1 MVKKRKTAKRKKASA
16 PKKKSTGK
24 KTTARKTKK
33 PTVRKRGP
41 AKQKIPAGFEL
52 LHTLRGHKNI
62 IYEIA
67 WSPDGRT
74 LASGSDDR
82 TIRLWDGET
91 AELRRTLK
99 GHKGSVFSVSWS
111 PDGRTLASGS
121 EDSTIRLWDSA
132 TGEVRHT
139 LKGHRSTVPSV
150 SWSPDGKTLASG
162 SIDRTIRLWNPASG
176 EVRHTLKGHRHLVLT
191 VSYSPDGKTLASGS
205 GDGSILLWDTASG
218 EQRRSLK
225 GHSDY
230 VREVRYSPDGKTLAS
245 GSDDRTI
252 RLWDPESGR
261 QLSFL
266 EGHTSWVLNVCYS
279 PDGRLLVSKAWDDTV
294 RLWRT
299 DTGVTLAI
307 LDEPSADY
315 NSSGLAFH
323 PTEPILATLGVGK
336 RGPDTA
342 IHLWRLDYKV
352 LLRQEPAVPSAHY
365 VNAKVVLV
373 GNTSVGKTGLGLVL
387 AGRKFRPTESSH
399 GRHVWQLESVEK
411 PIGKGR
417 VGTHETLLWD
427 LAGQPGY
434 RLIHQLHLSEVAVAL
449 VLFDSRSETDPFV
462 GVPYWAR
469 ALDEATRGFPLVK
482 FLVASRIDR
491 TGPQVSKARIKEVMK
506 RYGFTRYFATSAKS
520 GEAIEKLLAAIRKA
534 IRWRKLVNVST
545 TELFKNT
552 KSFLVGQKRQGRI
565 IVPEPDL
572 LTRFTRTRR
581 GTGATQNDFSTCVG
595 LLEST
600 GLVRRLSFGDHVL
613 LQPEML
619 DDYCAW
625 MAQAARKEPDGLGYL
640 GEKRAN
646 RGKFTMDDDRRLRG
660 KPEEKAILLATIQEV
675 VGRGIAIRQDTE
687 RGPMLVFP
695 SELSADLPDYP
706 GGYSLAVAFRFE
718 GPVSAIYATLAVALI
733 NSITFKKE
741 DLFKNA
747 ALFRGPREQIC
758 GFAVEYPD
766 KSNDAVGR
774 LIVFFKGDTA
784 KDIRLVFL
792 RYVNQQ
798 LERLA
803 FQGSVERERIY
814 HCELCERTIPRDVVE
829 IRMRRDETTVICGGC
844 GSHYPLDDLSER
856 SAESDEQLDSL
867 NASAVVERA
876 KQGRLAVIK
885 ERQRTEQF
893 HVFLCH
899 NSKDKPVVGQLA
911 DKLLEQGVLAW
922 LDEREGLAGDSFPAK
937 LEKVIDAARVVAVIF
952 GPHGM
957 GRWEKMEY
965 LAALHRYVEDRDEDG
980 RRRLRLI
987 PILLPGVAKKPD
999 LPPFLRGIDYVDLRD
1014 GGTDNRDQIQKLVAG
1029 ILGDAG
1035 RVGKHPA

>member
-1 MVKKRKTAKRKKASA
+1 MAKKKTAKRKKALA
-16 PKKKSTGK
+16 PKKKSTPK
-24 KTTARKTKK
+24 KTTARKPKK
-33 PTVRKRGP
+33 PAVRVKLVKR
-41 AKQKIPAGFEL
+41 KIPAGFEL
-52 LHTLRGHKNI
+52 LHTLRGHEGPI
-62 IYEIA
+62 FDIA

-74 LASGSDDR
+74 LASGSADQ
-82 TIRLWDGET
+82 TVGLWDVET

-99 GHKGSVFSVSWS
+99 GHKDFVRSVSWSPDGKALASASNDRTIRVWNSATGEVWHTLKGHSSLVNSAQWSPDGRTIASGSDDYTIRVWGAGGGEVRHTLKRGDNIVLTLSYSPDGKTLASGSWGRTIRLWDTASGEQRRSLDGHSDPVETVSYS

-121 EDSTIRLWDSA
+121 EDGTIRVWDA
-132 TGEVRHT
+132 
-139 LKGHRSTVPSV
+139 
-150 SWSPDGKTLASG
+150 D
-162 SIDRTIRLWNPASG
+162 
-176 EVRHTLKGHRHLVLT
+176 
-191 VSYSPDGKTLASGS
+191 
-205 GDGSILLWDTASG
+205 
-218 EQRRSLK
+218 
-225 GHSDY
+225 
-230 VREVRYSPDGKTLAS
+230 
-245 GSDDRTI
+245 
-252 RLWDPESGR
+252 SGR
-261 QLSFL
+261 QLSVL
-266 EGHTSWVLNVCYS
+266 EGHTGWVLVVRYS
-279 PDGRLLVSKAWDDTV
+279 PDGRLLVSRSLDGTV

-307 LDEPSADY
+307 LDEPGQSDAG
-315 NSSGLAFH
+315 GLAFH
-323 PTEPILATLGVGK
+323 PTEPILATLGK
-336 RGPDTA
+336 SERGPDTA
-342 IHLWRLDYKV
+342 IRLWRLDYQV
-352 LLRQEPAVPSAHY
+352 LLRQKPAVPSAHY

-399 GRHVWQLESVEK
+399 GRHVWLLESVEK

-417 VGTHETLLWD
+417 VATYETLLWD

-449 VLFDSRSETDPFV
+449 VLFDSRSETDPFT

-520 GEAIEKLLAAIRKA
+520 GEAIEKLQGAIRKA
-534 IRWRKLVNVST
+534 IRWSKLVNVST
-545 TELFKNT
+545 TVLFKNT
-552 KSFLVGQKRQGRI
+552 KTFLVGQKRQGRM
-565 IVPEPDL
+565 IVPEADL
-572 LTRFTRTRR
+572 LTRFTRTKK
-581 GTGATQNDFSTCVG
+581 GTGATENEFSTCVG
-595 LLEST
+595 QLQST
-600 GLVRRLSFGDHVL
+600 GLVWRLSFGDHVL

-625 MAQAARKEPDGLGYL
+625 MAHAARKEPDGLGYL
-640 GEKRAN
+640 GEKSAN
-646 RGKFTMDDDRRLRG
+646 RGKFTMDDDRRLKGR
-660 KPEEKAILLATIQEV
+660 PEEKTILLATIQEV
-675 VGRGIAIRQDTE
+675 VGRGIAIRQDTDK
-687 RGPMLVFP
+687 GTMLVFP

-706 GGYSLAVAFRFE
+706 GGYSLAVAFLFE

-741 DLFKNA
+741 ALYKNA
-747 ALFRGPREQIC
+747 ALFIGTREQIC

-784 KDIRLVFL
+784 KDIRLMFL

-814 HCELCERTIPRDVVE
+814 HCDECERTIPRDAVE
-829 IRMRRDETTVICGGC
+829 LRMRRNERTVICAGC
-844 GSHYPLDDLSER
+844 GRHYPLDDLSER

-867 NASAVVERA
+867 NVSAVIERE

-885 ERQRTEQF
+885 ERQRTKQF
-893 HVFLCH
+893 HVLLCH
-899 NSKDKPVVGQLA
+899 NSKDKPVVRQLA
-911 DKLLEQGVLAW
+911 DALLEQGVLGW
-922 LDEREGLAGDSFPAK
+922 VDEREVLAGDSFPAK
-937 LEKVIDAARVVAVIF
+937 LEKEIDAARVVAVIF

-957 GRWEKMEY
+957 GRWEEMEY
-965 LAALHRYVEDRDEDG
+965 HAALHRYVEDRDEDD

-999 LPPFLRGIDYVDLRD
+999 LPAFLRGVDYVDLRD
-1014 GGTDNRDQIQKLVAG
+1014 GGTENRDQIQKLVAA

-1035 RVGKHPA
+1035 RIGKHFM